1 MNLIITCPRHM
12 EDDAAE
18 EAAEILADMGD
29 EKFASKRTDM
39 SGIITGDTALDPVE
53 ASVRIGRMV
62 AAEPWRVRYIRR
74 IIPVHATARTE
85 IAGIVDA
92 ARPLVERMGPDH
104 TYKVSVAKRNSSV
117 SSREIIEGI
126 AAEITNTVSLDNP
139 DVVVQVEV
147 LGGIT
152 GVSLIKPSDIFS
164 LDLIKRAMS
173 ED

>member
-12 EDDAAE
+12 EGDAAE
-18 EAAEILADMGD
+18 EAAGILADMGD
-29 EKFASKRTDM
+29 DKFASKQTDM

-62 AAEPWRVRYIRR
+62 ADEPWRVRYIRR
-74 IIPVHATARTE
+74 IIPVHATARTD
-85 IAGIVDA
+85 IDGIVDA
-92 ARPLVERMGPDH
+92 VRPLVEKMGPDH
-104 TYKVSVAKRNSSV
+104 TYRVSVAKRNSSI
-117 SSREIIEGI
+117 SSREIIERI

-139 DVVVQVEV
+139 DMVVQVEV

-152 GVSLIKPSDIFS
+152 GVSLIKPGDIFS
-164 LDLIKRAMS
+164 LDLIKRTMS